1 MANKQTNSKFLM
13 GITVA
18 FLLPLSFYIIAK
30 LLGKDKLA
38 MPPHYL
44 VERVE
49 ERRDAQGKVF
59 YDTLFHQISDI
70 RLQNQSGDSVYLNK
84 DLEGKILIVAPFF
97 ARCATVC
104 PRLTGNMAIL
114 QKAFKRNDSTVQL
127 ISISIDPQRD
137 SFKALRTYAAQY
149 KANPDHWWFLTG
161 SSADIYR
168 YLHDELKLKL
178 NPLDGSAE
186 SLDHTPTLV
195 LIDKYRVVR
204 GYYNGLDTSALKKC
218 ADDIGLLSMEKN
230 IKK

>member
-1 MANKQTNSKFLM
+1 MKKQNNSKFFL

-18 FLLPLSFYIIAK
+18 FLLPLSFYIVAK

-38 MPPHYL
+38 MPPRYL

-49 ERRDAQGKVF
+49 ERRGEDGKIH
-59 YDTLFHQISDI
+59 YDTLYHQVSDV
-70 RLQNQSGDSVYLNK
+70 RLQNQSGDSVFLNK

-97 ARCATVC
+97 AQCATIC
-104 PRLTGNMAIL
+104 PRLIGNMTIL

-137 SFKALRTYAAQY
+137 SFQVLRAYAEQY

-161 SSADIYR
+161 NNATIYS
-168 YLHDELKLKL
+168 YLHDELKLKI

-195 LIDKYRVVR
+195 LIDKYRIVR

>member
-1 MANKQTNSKFLM
+1 M

-30 LLGKDKLA
+30 VLGKDKLA
-38 MPPHYL
+38 MPPRYHA
-44 VERVE
+44 ERVVQLQDE
-49 ERRDAQGKVF
+49 HGTTY
-59 YDTLFHQISDI
+59 YDTVYHAVSDVH
-70 RLQNQSGDSVYLNK
+70 LQNQSGDSVYLNK
-84 DLEGKILIVAPFF
+84 NLEGKILIVETFF
-97 ARCATVC
+97 ANCATIC
-104 PRLTGNMAIL
+104 PRLTGNMAIF

-137 SFKALRTYAAQY
+137 SFKALRSYAQQY

-161 SSADIYR
+161 DSHEIYR
-168 YLHDELKLKL
+168 YLHDELKLKI
-178 NPLDGSAE
+178 NPLEASAE
-186 SLDHTPTLV
+186 ALDHTPTLV
-195 LIDKYRVVR
+195 LIDKYRVIR

>member
-1 MANKQTNSKFLM
+1 MKAKQNNSKFFI

-30 LLGKDKLA
+30 VLGKDKLA
-38 MPPHYL
+38 MPPRYN
-44 VERVE
+44 VE
-49 ERRDAQGKVF
+49 KVLQRNDKYGNIHF
-59 YDTLFHQISDI
+59 DTIYHTVSDI

-84 DLEGKILIVAPFF
+84 NLEGKILIVETFF
-97 ARCATVC
+97 THCTSIC
-104 PRLTGNMAIL
+104 PRLTGNMAIF

-137 SFKALRTYAAQY
+137 SFQVLRNYAELY

-161 SSADIYR
+161 NSNEIYR
-168 YLHDELKLKL
+168 YLHDELKLKI
-178 NPLDGSAE
+178 NPLEASAE
-186 SLDHTPTLV
+186 AFDHTPTLV
-195 LIDKYRVVR
+195 LIDKTRIVR